1 MFYRMSSGT
10 SLLGSS
16 HVLRSFHC
24 RFECLP
30 RRHRAMQ
37 VRWLSIGHH
46 HWYYSFLQIFMN
58 SRVLSNII
66 QDIFEFSAAFPRKS
80 AFDLSWEE
88 YVDRTVAWCDR
99 LVADTAPLRFVMEFQ
114 VFIDWKW
121 KSLKVVHEMILHF
134 SAFEG
139 ERRRRT
145 EFPSVGWLTVEA
157 VAVIAMGTEA

>member
-1 MFYRMSSGT
+1 
-10 SLLGSS
+10 
-16 HVLRSFHC
+16 
-24 RFECLP
+24 
-30 RRHRAMQ
+30 
-37 VRWLSIGHH
+37 
-46 HWYYSFLQIFMN
+46 MN
-58 SRVLSNII
+58 SNVLSNII

-114 VFIDWKW
+114 VFIDLKW